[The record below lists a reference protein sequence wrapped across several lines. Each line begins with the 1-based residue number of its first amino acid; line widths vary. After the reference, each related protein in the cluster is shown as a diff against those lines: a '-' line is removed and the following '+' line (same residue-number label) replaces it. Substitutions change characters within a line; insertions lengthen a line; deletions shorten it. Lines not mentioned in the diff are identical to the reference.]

1 MTLNIEMRELRVEDG
16 EQCAAIHRVMKEKD
30 DFGFLLSEYVQDED
44 FAPYLERVWQYKDE
58 STLPEGKVVSTF
70 LVAVIDGKIAGRLS
84 IRHSLNEFLALVG
97 GHIGYGVA
105 PEFRGQGVA
114 TYMLKYG
121 LDFLAEL
128 GIDRCFISCLPH
140 NEHSRRTIESAGGEF
155 AALVAHPYENGAEY
169 RTYWIPT
176 GA

>member
-1 MTLNIEMRELRVEDG
+1 MNIEMRELRPEDALD
-16 EQCAAIHRVMKEKD
+16 AARVHKAVKELD
-30 DFGFLLSEYVQDED
+30 DWEFLLTNYKQDEE
-44 FAPYLERVWQYKDE
+44 FCSYLDRVAAWKNEETVPD
-58 STLPEGKVVSTF
+58 GKVASTF

-84 IRHSLNEFLALVG
+84 IRHELNEFLAQVG

-121 LDFLAEL
+121 LEFMRARGVEKV
-128 GIDRCFISCLPH
+128 FISC
-140 NEHSRRTIESAGGEF
+140 HSENVPSRKIIEKCGGVF
-155 AALVAHPYENGAEY
+155 AALVPHPYEDGELY

-176 GA
+176 SA